1 MAVPAFS
8 FRTMSSSALLCF
20 ALLAAFS
27 LLLTPLR
34 AEEGGQPLALFY
46 PVEEPYLGGFATY
59 GTTKMEE
66 AEAKNA
72 VTFSSEPGK
81 IAGFVRWFAKHVP
94 LPVPTVKGW
103 KGGNVRLQI
112 EEVDGSGPT
121 PVTLAWRGNV
131 DPAELGPVT
140 EANVTIESTTKA
152 VLLPL
157 PMSMASPSRTS
168 PACSSNS
175 PLAGSS
181 SSIASRSSPL
191 RERQSSMSSGLLS
204 RAAVAA
210 LVVPSLLALLP
221 AFAEDLVSVREVILP
236 LASATRPGD
245 VVAYGQS
252 TVKKEGD
259 IVVLSASSGEAALAR
274 WFPNHL
280 RLKGADFPDSGLR
293 LLVETEGGTASP

>member
-1 MAVPAFS
+1 
-8 FRTMSSSALLCF
+8 MSSSALLCF

-157 PMSMASPSRTS
+157 PDVDG
-168 PACSSNS
+168 
-175 PLAGSS
+175 LAVEN
-181 SSIASRSSPL
+181 IT
-191 RERQSSMSSGLLS
+191 GLLIKF
-204 RAAVAA
+204 
-210 LVVPSLLALLP
+210 PSGGK
-221 AFAEDLVSVREVILP
+221 FVIHRIEIVS
-236 LASATRPGD
+236 A
-245 VVAYGQS
+245 
-252 TVKKEGD
+252 
-259 IVVLSASSGEAALAR
+259 SGEA
-274 WFPNHL
+274 
-280 RLKGADFPDSGLR
+280 K
-293 LLVETEGGTASP
+293 